1 MSFYESVFIII
12 LNQYSLYGLKI
23 MTKIC
28 VTSTGP
34 TLESPVDPRFG
45 RCAYF
50 IIVDPETLAFEAV
63 SNDAAMASGG
73 AGIRA
78 AQTVAGYGIEA
89 VLTGSVGPN
98 AFPALENA
106 GIKILVGTSGTV
118 KNAITSYSSDTLHP
132 LATPGPSNVGKG
144 QGGPGRGLGMGRGYG
159 MGLGMG
165 RGGGRGGGRGRHR
178 GGRNP

>member
-1 MSFYESVFIII
+1 
-12 LNQYSLYGLKI
+12 

-28 VTSTGP
+28 VTSAGP
-34 TLESPVDPRFG
+34 TLESTVDPRFG

-50 IIVDPETLAFEAV
+50 IIVDSESLAFEAV
-63 SNDAAMASGG
+63 PNDAARASGG
-73 AGIRA
+73 AGVRA
-78 AQTVAGYGIEA
+78 AQIVAGYSVEA
-89 VLTGSVGPN
+89 ILTGSVGPN
-98 AFPALENA
+98 AFPALEGA

-118 KNAITSYSSDTLHP
+118 KDAIDSYSSDSLET

-144 QGGPGRGLGMGRGYG
+144 QGGPGRGLGMSRGYG

-178 GGRNP
+178 GGRTQ